1 MGRREGSGGRGG
13 EEGGREWRERGGG
26 KERREGGEVR
36 WCVGY
41 QGNTDL
47 NTFKGDLSC
56 FNLAGCEG
64 ARGGGL
70 GIRGPPEER
79 GEEGGVRAHR
89 RNLLLEQ

>member
-1 MGRREGSGGRGG
+1 MDGKGRRRGRRGG
-13 EEGGREWRERGGG
+13 SEEWLGSCG
-26 KERREGGEVR
+26 
-36 WCVGY
+36 GY

-47 NTFKGDLSC
+47 HTLKGDLLC
-56 FNLAGCEG
+56 CNLAGCEG

-89 RNLLLEQ
+89 RDLLLEQ

>member
-1 MGRREGSGGRGG
+1 MVCRLPI
-13 EEGGREWRERGGG
+13 
-26 KERREGGEVR
+26 
-36 WCVGY
+36 
-41 QGNTDL
+41 GNTDL

-89 RNLLLEQ
+89 RNLL